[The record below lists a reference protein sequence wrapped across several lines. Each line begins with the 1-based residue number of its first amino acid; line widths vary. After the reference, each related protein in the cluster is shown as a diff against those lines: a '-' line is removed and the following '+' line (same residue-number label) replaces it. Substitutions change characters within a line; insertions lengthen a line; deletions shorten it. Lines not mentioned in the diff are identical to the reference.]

1 MYDEDG
7 EHLPLS
13 SNSRS
18 CEDLKND
25 TNLQMAR
32 ILSTIHLIQART
44 FRVTVLPTSTPWTA
58 DVIGP
63 LLPKGCQVP
72 LLAKYLW
79 ECLFHQAYICGP
91 PAFFAST
98 RDLLQEV
105 YLDSY
110 LYLDEVKTPLSLQGG
125 VGAGRH
131 LLWVLWTTS
140 LEKTIALLD
149 KTQSE
154 QGYQHISHVP
164 FVYIGLVNACV
175 KVFFHSSLSCFIE
188 SNKVFANL

>member
-13 SNSRS
+13 SNSRC

-32 ILSTIHLIQART
+32 NLSTIYLIQARI
-44 FRVTVLPTSTPWTA
+44 FRVTLLPSSTPWTA

-72 LLAKYLW
+72 LLAKFLW

-105 YLDSY
+105 YLDSH
-110 LYLDEVKTPLSLQGG
+110 LYLDEVKTPLSLPRWGWS
-125 VGAGRH
+125 RR
-131 LLWVLWTTS
+131 T
-140 LEKTIALLD
+140 
-149 KTQSE
+149 
-154 QGYQHISHVP
+154 
-164 FVYIGLVNACV
+164 
-175 KVFFHSSLSCFIE
+175 SSLSALDHKPRKDNCPAGQAPKWTRISTYKPCAILLYRTSQRMCQSILSFFPF
-188 SNKVFANL
+188 VFHWVH

>member
-18 CEDLKND
+18 CVDLKND

-32 ILSTIHLIQART
+32 ILSTIYLIQARI

-98 RDLLQEV
+98 RDRLQEV
-105 YLDSY
+105 YLDSH
-110 LYLDEVKTPLSLQGG
+110 LCLDEVKTPLSLQGG
-125 VGAGRH
+125 VGAGGH
-131 LLWVLWTTS
+131 LL
-140 LEKTIALLD
+140 
-149 KTQSE
+149 
-154 QGYQHISHVP
+154 
-164 FVYIGLVNACV
+164 
-175 KVFFHSSLSCFIE
+175 
-188 SNKVFANL
+188 